1 MAKKGRGAPSEPT
14 AAAPVVNR
22 DSLQRL
28 SYLYQ
33 ASVLL
38 QSAGVQSSSSST
50 TATSTQ
56 QIARRNRS
64 PPWAQSLEKD
74 VKTDEAGAEA
84 QTPQRPTKQRRRTTE
99 GQATSLQ
106 PLARHLAAELSEVSQ
121 KATIR
126 MDPAVK
132 RSVCKGC
139 KTVLVAGLTSS
150 VRIKPSGPHAH
161 VVVHCCL
168 SCRAQRRLP
177 APPHLLSPDASH
189 LSAMDE
195 AAAPRLTK
203 RERREAR
210 QAREP
215 VFFERPGH
223 VVVRAGAVLSQDEY
237 RST

>member
-14 AAAPVVNR
+14 AATPVVNR

-38 QSAGVQSSSSST
+38 QSAGAQSTGSST
-50 TATSTQ
+50 ARTGTKRLSRSERSTP
-56 QIARRNRS
+56 RM
-64 PPWAQSLEKD
+64 QSREED
-74 VKTDEAGAEA
+74 VETDEAGAKA
-84 QTPQRPTKQRRRTTE
+84 QTPQKPAKQRRKTTE
-99 GQATSLQ
+99 GQEASLQ

-150 VRIKPSGPHAH
+150 VRIKPSGSHAH
-161 VVVHCCL
+161 VMMHRCL
-168 SCRAQRRLP
+168 SCRTQRRLP
-177 APPHLLSPDASH
+177 APPHLPSPDAPH
-189 LSAMDE
+189 LAATDE
-195 AAAPRLTK
+195 AAAPRVTK

-223 VVVRAGAVLSQDEY
+223 VVVRDGVVLSQDEY